1 MDEMF
6 KDPEVLRTIIL
17 DNYQYP
23 QNKSLSNEEGYHK
36 VHMTSDSCIDDIY
49 VQAKIAND
57 KIEDIRFDGTACAI
71 GTSSTTIMT
80 QLIKGKTIEEAKK
93 IEEEYYK
100 MLDGK
105 PYDEDLLKEAVAFQ
119 NVYKQPNRVH
129 CASIG
134 WHGLDR
140 LLKGEEDD

>member
-1 MDEMF
+1 M
-6 KDPEVLRTIIL
+6 
-17 DNYQYP
+17 
-23 QNKSLSNEEGYHK
+23 S
-36 VHMTSDSCIDDIY
+36 
-49 VQAKIAND
+49 
-57 KIEDIRFDGTACAI
+57 EDIRFDGTACAI

-80 QLIKGKTIEEAKK
+80 QLVKGKTIAEAKK

-105 PYDEDLLKEAVAFQ
+105 PYNDEILKEAVAFQ